1 MEKDIKDSI
10 KARLWDFKYTPFLS
24 SYIFAWLYWNSKLI
38 LIFISKDLNVQK
50 KIEMLSW
57 NNVNY
62 MTPLYC
68 ALAYVFV
75 YPFVNAIF
83 YAVTLFYKAIMN
95 KIQQWIQDK
104 TPLPQERANEIIK
117 KNTELELEY
126 TKISESIEKMK
137 LDYANK
143 TTELITL
150 YTNKENNLNELVK
163 QKEENLQYEID
174 RAITSAIEKHK
185 NQNAEIAK
193 ELNIARSTIIG
204 QTNQITNLKQELVA
218 AKTKT
223 LTETILESTFKNN
236 NQRSLLDKALDEVK
250 NSSNPDIK
258 DLTESQIIVLIA
270 FYENDSTMT
279 KSALKNFANQ
289 KYSLSR
295 VIVDTR
301 INELTSLGYITFN
314 GTAIPTSYSL
324 NKKGREIVETLFS

>member
-38 LIFISKDLNVQK
+38 LIFISKDLNVEK

-57 NNVNY
+57 HDVNY

-83 YAVTLFYKAIMN
+83 YAVTLFYKAVMN

-150 YTNKENNLNELVK
+150 YTNKENDLNELVK
-163 QKEENLQYEID
+163 QK
-174 RAITSAIEKHK
+174 KK
-185 NQNAEIAK
+185 
-193 ELNIARSTIIG
+193 
-204 QTNQITNLKQELVA
+204 
-218 AKTKT
+218 
-223 LTETILESTFKNN
+223 
-236 NQRSLLDKALDEVK
+236 
-250 NSSNPDIK
+250 
-258 DLTESQIIVLIA
+258 
-270 FYENDSTMT
+270 
-279 KSALKNFANQ
+279 
-289 KYSLSR
+289 
-295 VIVDTR
+295 
-301 INELTSLGYITFN
+301 TFN
-314 GTAIPTSYSL
+314 MKWI
-324 NKKGREIVETLFS
+324 ELFQVLLRNIKMKMHN